1 MLAIIKKD
9 KFIILSLYIL
19 YCLITLPFISQIITL
34 SHDSVYYYCDIK
46 EMNFIFHP
54 HHLLH
59 NPLSILWFK
68 LLNFLNIQDEV
79 FASASINVF
88 FGAGVVSLV
97 YIYLRKDFAK
107 SYAFIAS
114 IMIGTTFGFWF
125 YNTVIEVY
133 IMPMLFLIWAITYI
147 KYNNIESNK
156 SIIFLGLISGLA
168 VLFHQIYSLLG
179 LVIFFYILINSKRKI
194 IDSLLYAIVFNLIWI
209 IVYALVVYYSFDNLS
224 FSNISYWFT
233 LYNHEVT
240 DAWNK
245 FDSKFLFRPMAGI
258 GRVFLNYYPLFI
270 NEEITKSVYKLFPNN
285 MLQAEV
291 YMMKD
296 IPQYIF
302 YIYSLLSMIFH
313 SILIYLL
320 FKFIINIKILLK
332 NEFVGFFFLII
343 ISLFFLFWVPTNL
356 EFWIAQSILFLL
368 ICTSLP
374 IKRIIIYI
382 LIVINIVV
390 NLGLGL
396 IFTSDRDKD
405 IYFIEIDGVNS
416 ILNKELT
423 LVYKDYEF
431 NENNYIRMY
440 DNLDVGSDSTLKS
453 KYVFI
458 LFEPH
463 LKEKYNLI
471 KEPIDSLIIFDR
483 PYYLIKNQ

>member
-1 MLAIIKKD
+1 
-9 KFIILSLYIL
+9 
-19 YCLITLPFISQIITL
+19 
-34 SHDSVYYYCDIK
+34 
-46 EMNFIFHP
+46 
-54 HHLLH
+54 
-59 NPLSILWFK
+59 
-68 LLNFLNIQDEV
+68 
-79 FASASINVF
+79 
-88 FGAGVVSLV
+88 
-97 YIYLRKDFAK
+97 
-107 SYAFIAS
+107 
-114 IMIGTTFGFWF
+114 
-125 YNTVIEVY
+125 
-133 IMPMLFLIWAITYI
+133 
-147 KYNNIESNK
+147 
-156 SIIFLGLISGLA
+156 
-168 VLFHQIYSLLG
+168 
-179 LVIFFYILINSKRKI
+179 
-194 IDSLLYAIVFNLIWI
+194 
-209 IVYALVVYYSFDNLS
+209 
-224 FSNISYWFT
+224 
-233 LYNHEVT
+233 
-240 DAWNK
+240 
-245 FDSKFLFRPMAGI
+245 
-258 GRVFLNYYPLFI
+258 
-270 NEEITKSVYKLFPNN
+270 
-285 MLQAEV
+285 
-291 YMMKD
+291 
-296 IPQYIF
+296 
-302 YIYSLLSMIFH
+302 MIFH